1 MKLSVEML
9 DNDVNSAIINIGE
22 NNGYIEAYIDNED
35 LVLNIYDKEGEIIYG
50 RFVTLVD
57 LKGKGWTAPK
67 FESGE
72 EDGELIAPSM
82 FNADGGKK

>member
-35 LVLNIYDKEGEIIYG
+35 LVLSIYDKDGEIVYE

-57 LKGKGWTAPK
+57 LNGKDWTAPE
-67 FESGE
+67 FEPAEE
-72 EDGELIAPSM
+72 EDELIAPSM

>member
-9 DNDVNSAIINIGE
+9 DNDVNSAIINIGK
-22 NNGYIEAYIDNED
+22 NNGYIEAYIDNKD

-82 FNADGGKK
+82 FNADKGNK

>member
-9 DNDVNSAIINIGE
+9 DNDVNSAIINIGK

-35 LVLNIYDKEGEIIYG
+35 LVLNIYDKEGEIVYG
-50 RFVTLVD
+50 RIVTLVD
-57 LKGKGWTAPK
+57 LKGQGWTAPK

-82 FNADGGKK
+82 FNADKGNK

>member
-9 DNDVNSAIINIGE
+9 DNDVNSAIINIGK
-22 NNGYIEAYIDNED
+22 NNGYIEAYIDNKD

-67 FESGE
+67 FETKE
-72 EDGELIAPSM
+72 
-82 FNADGGKK
+82 

>member
-9 DNDVNSAIINIGE
+9 DNDVNSAIINIGK
-22 NNGYIEAYIDNED
+22 NNGYIEAYIDNKD

-72 EDGELIAPSM
+72 EDDELIAPSM

>member
-9 DNDVNSAIINIGE
+9 DNDVNSAIINIGK
-22 NNGYIEAYIDNED
+22 NNGYIEAYIDNKD

>member
-9 DNDVNSAIINIGE
+9 DNDVNSAIINIGK
-22 NNGYIEAYIDNED
+22 NNGYIEAYIDNKD

-67 FESGE
+67 FEAK
-72 EDGELIAPSM
+72 D
-82 FNADGGKK
+82 